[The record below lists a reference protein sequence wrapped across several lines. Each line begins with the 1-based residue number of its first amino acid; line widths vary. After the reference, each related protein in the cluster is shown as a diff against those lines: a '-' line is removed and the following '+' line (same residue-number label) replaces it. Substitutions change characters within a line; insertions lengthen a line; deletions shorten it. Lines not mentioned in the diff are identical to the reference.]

1 MRYLMLATL
10 ALAACSGD
18 TDTTVPTD
26 TSETDGTTET
36 GTTTSAPTF
45 QAVYDDVLKPSC
57 AVAGCHSA
65 GSGNGMELT
74 DSGAYA
80 ALVNAP
86 SGVAAGEVL
95 VIPNDAD
102 GSYLIKKLEGAAG
115 ILGTEMP
122 PPFGGQDADDIQM
135 IRDWIDAGANP

>member
-10 ALAACSGD
+10 ALAACGGD
-18 TDTTVPTD
+18 TDTTTPTD
-26 TSETDGTTET
+26 TTETDGTTET
-36 GTTTSAPTF
+36 GTTTTTPTF

-57 AVAGCHSA
+57 AVVGCHAA
-65 GSGNGMELT
+65 GSGNGMELS

-86 SGVAAGEVL
+86 SAIATGEIL

-102 GSYLIKKLEGAAG
+102 GSYLIKKLEGAND
-115 ILGTEMP
+115 ILGNEMP
-122 PPFGGQDADDIQM
+122 PPFGGQPASDIQM
-135 IRDWIDAGANP
+135 IRDWIAAGANP